1 MNSADRTLLD
11 SLTATSSSA
20 MNALVPS
27 STALGGKFKN
37 IFIASFKK
45 PVHIC
50 MYFRAIAIFIFYYT
64 FYNLVP
70 SISAIIVTS
79 SAATS
84 GFMGPKKS
92 GVMFSDALK
101 KV

>member
-1 MNSADRTLLD
+1 MYSADRHLLD
-11 SLTATSSSA
+11 SLTVRSTQPITATSSSA

-64 FYNLVP
+64 FYNLVIKF
-70 SISAIIVTS
+70 ISAII
-79 SAATS
+79 
-84 GFMGPKKS
+84 G
-92 GVMFSDALK
+92 MFTNFYFSIY
-101 KV
+101 